1 VTSRPGEKRH
11 DPRCALALGLVC
23 GLLALAPPLAAQES
37 QESWS
42 GVERVIAFADVHGAY
57 EDLTDLLRKV
67 GVVDADLHWAAGKAH
82 VVSTGDLLDRG
93 AGSRRA
99 MDLLMR
105 LQSEAG
111 EAGGMLHVLLG
122 NHEAMN
128 LLGDLHDTTPEELA
142 SYADYEPREVRERL
156 RGVWLAQHGEGSGAD
171 FDARFP
177 PGFFGHLAAFA
188 RDERYG
194 AWLLGLPVAI
204 VVNDTLFMHGGPS
217 QVLSGLSLA
226 EINARYRASLLD
238 YLSGLDQL
246 AQAGLVHVGDEYENR
261 GALAEQRLATDPPA
275 DAATQAGLADAV
287 RRFAAAERD
296 AMVGADGPNWY
307 RGAALCNEASESDV
321 LKPILDGLGVERLVI
336 GHSVARNQRA
346 ASRFDGSVIKL
357 DTGMNRAVYHGHP
370 AALLLGDGDA
380 RVVYA
385 DGNGEPVPVP
395 AEPIYV
401 TSPVIDEAAV
411 ASMLADGTVTL
422 GAARAPGVFDAVV
435 ERDGQRVAAVF
446 SEAKGDA
453 AKREMAAWQLDRAL
467 RLGLV
472 PATVARDV
480 QGKRG
485 ILQARPARWMSQ
497 ADVEAQSLRAGGWCA
512 LAPQFELMYAF
523 DALIGNEGRT
533 RERILYDVSDWMLL
547 LTGHDRAFGTDKDL
561 PKHLEARPPQPGAE
575 MRRRLAA
582 LDGAAL
588 ERAVGDLLGDRER
601 GALLARRDALL
612 GNTASAR

>member
-1 VTSRPGEKRH
+1 VPAVATLSGRAG
-11 DPRCALALGLVC
+11 LAIVA

-42 GVERVIAFADVHGAY
+42 GIDDVIAFADVHGAY
-57 EDLTDLLRKV
+57 DDLTDLLRKV

-93 AGSRRA
+93 PGSRRA

-105 LQSEAG
+105 LQSEAA

-142 SYADYEPREVRERL
+142 SYAGLEPSGTRERL
-156 RGVWLAQHGEGSGAD
+156 RAQWIAQHGDGSGGE

-226 EINARYRASLLD
+226 EINARYRASLLS
-238 YLSGLDQL
+238 YLSGLDEL
-246 AQAGLVHVGDEYENR
+246 THAGLVQVGDEFENR
-261 GALAEQRLATDPPA
+261 AALAEQRLATDSPA
-275 DAATQAGLADAV
+275 DPATRAALANTV
-287 RRFAAAERD
+287 QRFAAAERD
-296 AMVGADGPNWY
+296 PMLGADGPNWY

-321 LKPILDGLGVERLVI
+321 LEPILEALSVRRLVI
-336 GHSVARNQRA
+336 GHTVARNQRA
-346 ASRFDGSVIKL
+346 VSRFDGGVIKL

-370 AALLLGDGDA
+370 AALLLEDGDA

-435 ERDGQRVAAVF
+435 EHDGQRVAAAF
-446 SEAKGDA
+446 SETKGEA
-453 AKREMAAWQLDRAL
+453 AKRELAAWRLDRAL
-467 RLGLV
+467 GLGLV
-472 PATVARDV
+472 PATVAREV
-480 QGKRG
+480 QGRRG
-485 ILQARPARWMSQ
+485 ILQARPGRWVSQ
-497 ADVEAQSLRAGGWCA
+497 ADVEAQSMRASGWCA

-533 RERILYDVSDWMLL
+533 RERILYDVSDWMLQ
-547 LTGHDRAFGTDKDL
+547 LTGHDRAFGTDRSL

-588 ERAVGDLLGDRER
+588 ERAVGDLLGERER
-601 GALLARRDALL
+601 SAVLARRDGLL